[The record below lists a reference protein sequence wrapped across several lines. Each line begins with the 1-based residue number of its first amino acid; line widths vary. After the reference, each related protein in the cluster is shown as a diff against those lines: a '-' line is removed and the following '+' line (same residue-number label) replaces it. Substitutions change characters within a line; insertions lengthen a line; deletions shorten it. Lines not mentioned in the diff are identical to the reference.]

1 MIAVLLGLF
10 GGLGLAIL
18 FEYLDNTFKNVA
30 DIEKFLHMPVL
41 GLIPDAPEELTSPSA
56 IIHETLNNTKSK
68 VVEAFRSTRTALQF
82 STATGA
88 PKVLGLTSCFQSE
101 GKSTCSVS
109 LAIHFSQCGSSVLLI
124 DADLRRASLHKA
136 FEIENKIGLSN
147 VLSGLSGG
155 GDAIHTTPVKNLSF
169 MAAGPLPPNP
179 AELMLNGR
187 FQEFIDQAKEKFDVI
202 IVDGPPILG
211 LADAIIIAKLVEKLL
226 VVIEA
231 GSTPRNMAI
240 AAMKRL
246 KSSGIKPL
254 GVIFNKMKNDPLGY
268 GYDYYYY
275 AHGYY
280 GDENEISGLFK
291 GKKKPRPKSKG

>member
-1 MIAVLLGLF
+1 
-10 GGLGLAIL
+10 
-18 FEYLDNTFKNVA
+18 
-30 DIEKFLHMPVL
+30 
-41 GLIPDAPEELTSPSA
+41 
-56 IIHETLNNTKSK
+56 
-68 VVEAFRSTRTALQF
+68 
-82 STATGA
+82 
-88 PKVLGLTSCFQSE
+88 
-101 GKSTCSVS
+101 
-109 LAIHFSQCGSSVLLI
+109 
-124 DADLRRASLHKA
+124 
-136 FEIENKIGLSN
+136 
-147 VLSGLSGG
+147 
-155 GDAIHTTPVKNLSF
+155 

-187 FQEFIDQAKEKFDVI
+187 FQEFIDKAKEKFDVI

-275 AHGYY
+275 YAHGYY
-280 GDENEISGLFK
+280 GDENETSGLFK